1 MYRLFVGLLLA
12 QSGKL
17 RLDRRFEQTFVTI
30 LYGLSNESAT
40 RGVAIYIMVLQT
52 TDTLLVIRGYAYA
65 QYPLALASAHGQQ
78 TMGRTT
84 FEGLLPVEII

>member
-40 RGVAIYIMVLQT
+40 GRVAIYLMVLQT
-52 TDTLLVIRGYAYA
+52 TDTLLVIR
-65 QYPLALASAHGQQ
+65 
-78 TMGRTT
+78 
-84 FEGLLPVEII
+84 